1 METDHTSH
9 DAWESYTPQDRA
21 HDGSK
26 RASFNLTR
34 RSALRMF
41 FGLGILTTSAALITP
56 VSAHAASSSGV
67 DEAQSELDD
76 AEQQYNEVQSQL
88 DQITS
93 EYESLAEQQASTLAQ
108 IEDTQDQIEALQS
121 QIDDAQDQIDEKQQD
136 LDAKKAI
143 LAERVAAAYKSGG
156 TDFVSVLL
164 SSKSFEELS
173 SNIYYLDKISES
185 DANMIAE
192 VRSAKEA
199 LDAQRAALEDQKS
212 DLEDQKSQLDSLN
225 QQQQQQLSD
234 LQSKQDEV
242 QSTLSNLSDQVSQL
256 VDQRDSEVVAYNN
269 ARAAEETAAAA
280 AAAAASSSSSSSSSG
295 SSSGNSSS
303 SGSSSSQLASSGSQQ
318 AVVNACYSVASP
330 GAGYCA
336 MWVSEVM
343 EAAGVGY
350 VGGNACDMY
359 ANYCTS
365 SNRSDLQV
373 GMIIAVS
380 THSLT
385 SAGRLY
391 GHVGIY
397 VGGGT
402 VMDNVGYIRSISVD
416 TWISTYDTTVT
427 PRWGWAGGVVLS

>member
-1 METDHTSH
+1 MEVRLETDHTSH

-34 RSALRMF
+34 RSALRVF

-93 EYESLAEQQASTLAQ
+93 EYESLAEQQASTLSQ
-108 IEDTQDQIEALQS
+108 IEDTQGQIDALQS
-121 QIDDAQDQIDEKQQD
+121 QIDDAQGQIDEKQQD

-280 AAAAASSSSSSSSSG
+280 AAAAASSSSSSS
-295 SSSGNSSS
+295 
-303 SGSSSSQLASSGSQQ
+303 GSSSSQLASSGSQQ